1 MEATCVSK
9 HAHVRIFA
17 LNSIHSP
24 ESASGLRFDSVQVQ
38 ILPGIFENQT
48 FYINLFSMQYQTKD

>member
-9 HAHVRIFA
+9 HAHIRILA
-17 LNSIHSP
+17 SNSIHSP
-24 ESASGLRFDSVQVQ
+24 ESASGLRPD
-38 ILPGIFENQT
+38 IFENQT